1 MHRRLLIRSE
11 PPHIMKHAKAERTI
25 ADFGAQWERFPDN
38 SGFYGSDELFADIV
52 EPLLPAAEVQG
63 LQVAEIGS
71 GTGRIV
77 EMLLAA
83 GARHVTAIEPS
94 SAIAALRTRFADR
107 AERVTCEQIPGD
119 EIERLGPFDL
129 ILSIGVLHHIPE
141 PEPVVQAAFTA
152 LRPGG
157 RLLIWLYG
165 REGNALYLAVFGPL
179 RRLTTR
185 LPDGLLALLVRLLDL
200 PLVLYIALCRHLPF
214 ALPLRDYIRN
224 VIGRMAPDKRRLI
237 IFDQL
242 NPAHAK
248 YYTEAEARQ
257 LVAAAGFTEV
267 RLHHRHR
274 YSWTVIGTKPDA

>member
-1 MHRRLLIRSE
+1 MV
-11 PPHIMKHAKAERTI
+11 KQAKAERTI

-38 SGFYGSDELFADIV
+38 SGFYGSGELFADIV

-77 EMLLAA
+77 EMLLGA
-83 GARHVTAIEPS
+83 GARHITAIEPS
-94 SAIAALRTRFADR
+94 SAIAALRQRFADR
-107 AERVTCEQIPGD
+107 TDRVACHQIAGD
-119 EIERLGPFDL
+119 RIDQLRPFDL

-141 PEPVVQAAFTA
+141 PEPVVRAAFTA

-165 REGNALYLAVFGPL
+165 REGNGLYLAVFGPL

-185 LPDGLLALLVRLLDL
+185 LPDGVLDLLVRILDL
-200 PLVLYIALCRHLPF
+200 PLVLYIALCRHLLLP
-214 ALPLRDYIRN
+214 LPLRDYILN

-248 YYTEAEARQ
+248 YYTQAEARQ
-257 LVAAAGFTEV
+257 LVTDAGFIDV
-267 RLHHRHR
+267 QLHHRHR
-274 YSWTVIGTKPDA
+274 YSWTVIGTKPNG